1 MNLTDVKEFIKICS
15 KEDRNE
21 IVRMINKMHSD
32 KIANA
37 KSQFS
42 VGDKV
47 TSDDPRW
54 YYGPGTI
61 VKINRKNII
70 VDCGTSGR
78 VNASATL
85 LKHYE

>member
-1 MNLTDVKEFIKICS
+1 MNLTDVKEFIRSCS
-15 KEDRNE
+15 KEDRNQ
-21 IVRMINKMHSD
+21 IVRMINKIHSD
-32 KIANA
+32 KISDA
-37 KSQFS
+37 KSKFS

-61 VKINRKNII
+61 VNINRKNIG
-70 VDCGTSGR
+70 VDGGGSK
-78 VNASATL
+78 VNATATL